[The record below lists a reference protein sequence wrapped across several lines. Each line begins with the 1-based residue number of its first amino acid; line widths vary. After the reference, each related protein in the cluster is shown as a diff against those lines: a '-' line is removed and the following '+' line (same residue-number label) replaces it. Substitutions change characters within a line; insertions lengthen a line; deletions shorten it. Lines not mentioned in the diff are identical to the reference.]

1 MNVGNILKTIE
12 LFILNEQILWYVN
25 YISIKLSF
33 RFSSSF
39 FFFNEKKKKKGSQKV
54 TTLDSWL
61 L

>member
-12 LFILNEQILWYVN
+12 LFILNEQIFWYVN

-33 RFSSSF
+33 RFSSSS
-39 FFFNEKKKKKGSQKV
+39 FFFNEKKKGSQKV